1 MISTA
6 AFEQRRENLVIA
18 GVVDLRLQNNRRGEE
33 EIPVG
38 TGAVFEMKRW
48 VQYLYAL
55 AACKRVRT

>member
-48 VQYLYAL
+48 VFIRPS
-55 AACKRVRT
+55 RV